1 MGHATT
7 AGRGIR
13 RWVVCWSVVT
23 LLGCGGAQLG
33 EAPEGAW
40 TTVRAD
46 IVTSIEAE
54 VRADSVHFALHV
66 TNPGTQPVTLEF
78 NTAARY
84 DFEVRTPD
92 GAEVW
97 RWSADQMSAQVLG
110 TEPIAP
116 GETLRYRASW
126 APAGRSGSFVAIGR
140 VLATNRQIEQRADF
154 EIPKR

>member
-1 MGHATT
+1 M
-7 AGRGIR
+7 RG
-13 RWVVCWSVVT
+13 WVVCGSIVA
-23 LLGCGGAQLG
+23 LLGCGGPQMG

-40 TTVRAD
+40 TAVRAD
-46 IVTSIEAE
+46 VVTSIEAE
-54 VRADSVHFALHV
+54 VRGDSVHFGLHL
-66 TNPGTQPVTLEF
+66 TNPGIEPIALEF
-78 NTAARY
+78 STAARY

-110 TEPIAP
+110 TETLAP
-116 GETLRYRASW
+116 GQTVRYRASW
-126 APAGRSGSFVAIGR
+126 APAGRTGSLVAIGR

>member
-1 MGHATT
+1 M
-7 AGRGIR
+7 
-13 RWVVCWSVVT
+13 
-23 LLGCGGAQLG
+23 LLGCGGPKLG
-33 EAPEGAW
+33 EAPEGDW

-46 IVTSIEAE
+46 LVTSIEAE
-54 VRADSVHFALHV
+54 VRGDSVYFGLHV
-66 TNPGTQPVTLEF
+66 TNPGIEPLTLEF

-97 RWSADQMSAQVLG
+97 RWSSDQMSAQVLG
-110 TEPIAP
+110 SEPIAP

-126 APAGRSGSFVAIGR
+126 APAGGSGSFVVIGR